1 MRSSQL
7 NMLLILLL
15 IIWIMTS
22 LVCTY
27 LLIERV
33 KALTEENRTLTE
45 SVTRLENAKTHLV
58 KGVKQ
63 LAKEIDDLTRVR
75 SNLLSTIQE
84 LRDKIAQFTDEN
96 TALFTT
102 NTSFYKKIE
111 SLTESVTTLES
122 EKTTLVDR
130 TEFLNTENGELQQ
143 VQAMHEWMIHQ
154 LRYVNT
160 GLIERIETLQNHTMH
175 QDAHISWLCLACDNQ
190 LVEEDSIGYRMAE
203 AVLSS
208 SQVLIS

>member
-33 KALTEENRTLTE
+33 KTLTEENRTLTE
-45 SVTRLENAKTHLV
+45 SVTRLERAKTHLV
-58 KGVKQ
+58 KRVKQ
-63 LAKEIDDLTRVR
+63 LAKEMDDFTSAR
-75 SNLLSTIQE
+75 SNRLSTIQE
-84 LRDKIAQFTDEN
+84 LQDKIVQFTE
-96 TALFTT
+96 T
-102 NTSFYKKIE
+102 IE

-130 TEFLNTENGELQQ
+130 TERLHTDNDELQQ

-175 QDAHISWLCLACDNQ
+175 QDALISWLRLACDNQ
-190 LVEEDSIGYRMAE
+190 FVEEDNGCIGYRMAE

-208 SQVLIS
+208 PKC

>member
-1 MRSSQL
+1 
-7 NMLLILLL
+7 
-15 IIWIMTS
+15 MTS

-33 KALTEENRTLTE
+33 KALTKENRTLTEEKRTLTE
-45 SVTRLENAKTHLV
+45 SVTRLERARTYLDN
-58 KGVKQ
+58 GVKQ
-63 LAKEIDDLTRVR
+63 NVKDMDELTKVR

-84 LRDKIAQFTDEN
+84 LQDKIAQFTDEN
-96 TALFTT
+96 TVLLTT
-102 NTSFYKKIE
+102 NTTFYKRIE

-122 EKTTLVDR
+122 EKTTLVNR
-130 TEFLNTENGELQQ
+130 TELLHTENGELQQ

-190 LVEEDSIGYRMAE
+190 LVEEDNGCIGYRMAE

-208 SQVLIS
+208 PKC